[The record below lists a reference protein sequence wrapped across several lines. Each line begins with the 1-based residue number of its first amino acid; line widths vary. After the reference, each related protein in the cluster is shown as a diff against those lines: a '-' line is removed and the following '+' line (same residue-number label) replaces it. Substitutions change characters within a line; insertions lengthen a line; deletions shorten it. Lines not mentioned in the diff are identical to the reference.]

1 MKYSIALIAFL
12 IIAPNYVNA
21 QSKIQL
27 GVRAG
32 FNYVNNVLIKDNWD
46 RLDDQREYRLGY
58 HFGLSSRFILTKKI
72 STSFELNYS
81 NQGYHIDGYDNTK
94 PPDPQKFHYNYLTIP
109 AFVEYRP
116 FSKLTIQA
124 GPQIGFLLSAKNKT
138 KTETIDLIEIWKTFG
153 MDSSF
158 INRFDFG
165 LGFGTE
171 LIVSE
176 KVLVGLRYF
185 HGISSTFDH
194 DIDLVDD
201 QGNSVKSPNFKEQ
214 NRNLQLSFVYLLW
227 SKDAKKQ

>member
-1 MKYSIALIAFL
+1 MKHSIALLAFL
-12 IIAPNYVNA
+12 IIVLNYVNA

-81 NQGYHIDGYDNTK
+81 NQGYHFDYQKSNQHI
-94 PPDPQKFHYNYLTIP
+94 PQNIHYNYVTIP

-116 FSKLTIQA
+116 FSKLTIQI
-124 GPQIGFLLSAKNKT
+124 GPQIGYLVSAKNKLQ
-138 KTETIDLIEIWKTFG
+138 TETIDLIEFWKTNG
-153 MDSSF
+153 IDYL

-165 LGFGTE
+165 LGLGTE

-185 HGISSTFDH
+185 HGISSIIDH